1 MVRFLI
7 SCPDCRRQ
15 FDATGRPVGAEFR
28 CSCGTAL
35 KVTKPAAHDAAVIR
49 CSSCGAPR
57 EGQAQV
63 CRYCSSEFTLH
74 ERDLTTICPGCMAR
88 VSSRARFCHSC
99 SSPLMKDGAAA
110 PETEFRC
117 PSCPREKGP
126 EEKSLVSRRLGKA
139 NVAVYDCTACGG
151 LWIEKEVFEVL
162 ADRAR
167 AGKLTELAAGGVVS
181 SAKPEAVA
189 EAAPASGSAGDRAY
203 RPCVICGALMNRRNY
218 GRKSGVIVDVC
229 AKHGLWF
236 DLHELDRLLRWMREG
251 GEERTQALQGEEERT
266 VERQKRLDKE
276 VGDQA
281 WADRGGPTVWPSA
294 SDRGSFLGDLLTGG
308 LAKAMFRLFE

>member
-1 MVRFLI
+1 MVRYLI
-7 SCPDCRRQ
+7 ACPDCRRQ
-15 FDATGRPVGAEFR
+15 FDAAGRPVGAEFR
-28 CSCGTAL
+28 CSCGRTL
-35 KVTKPAAHDAAVIR
+35 QVTKPAAHDAAVIR

-110 PETEFRC
+110 PETQFRC
-117 PSCPREKGP
+117 PSCSRPGAGDKP
-126 EEKSLVSRRLGKA
+126 LVSRRLGKA
-139 NVAVYDCTACGG
+139 NVAVYDCATCGG

-167 AGKLTELAAGGVVS
+167 AGKLTELASGGVVT
-181 SAKPEAVA
+181 APGKAAVA
-189 EAAPASGSAGDRAY
+189 EAGTAPASGAY
-203 RPCVICGALMNRRNY
+203 RPCVLCGALMNRRNY

-236 DLHELDRLLRWMREG
+236 DLHELDRLLRWLREG

-266 VERQKRLDKE
+266 VERQKRLERE
-276 VGDQA
+276 VSDQA
-281 WADRGGPTVWPSA
+281 WADRAGTPVWGSA
-294 SDRGSFLGDLLTGG
+294 DRGSFLSDLLTGG
-308 LAKAMFRLFE
+308 VVKAMSRLFD